1 LGYSFDTE
9 VFSRDAMRRTGFAI
23 AAAISTLA
31 FAAAAAR
38 AQETLPPSAER
49 GAELWAKC
57 KSCHTVEKGGRNIV
71 GPNLHGVFGRRAG
84 ALPHYTY
91 SPAMKAANLVWNDET
106 LDKYLAATVD
116 FLPGTKMYGGLAL
129 KQDRLDLIAWLKE
142 ATRP

>member
-1 LGYSFDTE
+1 MRGE
-9 VFSRDAMRRTGFAI
+9 AMRSQRFAVL
-23 AAAISTLA
+23 AAVCAILLT
-31 FAAAAAR
+31 AAAR

-57 KSCHTVEKGGRNIV
+57 KSCHTIEKGGRHIV

-84 ALPHYTY
+84 ALANYNY
-91 SPAMKAANLVWNDET
+91 SPAMKKAGLVWNEET

-116 FLPGTKMYGGLAL
+116 YLPGTKMYGGLAI

-142 ATRP
+142 ATRD

>member
-1 LGYSFDTE
+1 
-9 VFSRDAMRRTGFAI
+9 MRCTGLAL
-23 AAAISTLA
+23 ALSTLA
-31 FAAAAAR
+31 LAAAPAR

-57 KSCHTVEKGGRNIV
+57 KSCHTVEKDGRNIV

-84 ALPHYTY
+84 GLSGYNY
-91 SPAMKAANLVWNDET
+91 SPAMKAANLVWSDET
-106 LDKYLAATVD
+106 LDQYLAATVD
-116 FLPGTKMYGGLAL
+116 FLPGTKIYGGLAL

>member
-1 LGYSFDTE
+1 
-9 VFSRDAMRRTGFAI
+9 MRSQRFAVL
-23 AAAISTLA
+23 AAVCAILLT
-31 FAAAAAR
+31 AAAR

-57 KSCHTVEKGGRNIV
+57 KSCHTVEKGGRHIV

-84 ALPHYTY
+84 ALANYNY
-91 SPAMKAANLVWNDET
+91 SPAMKKAGLVWNEET

-116 FLPGTKMYGGLAL
+116 YLPGTKMYGGLAI

-142 ATRP
+142 ATRD